1 MNAPIAK
8 VSNTEMLAIF
18 IRNKINFGWDKPQV
32 LSAAKHW
39 YGHLF
44 SDTQIATTYSI
55 EMASLVA
62 IKSAE
67 AIAQAKEE
75 HTPFTAP
82 FVAVYGYND
91 PASMWELYLVLTNRM
106 VLRAPEGIEEIISD
120 GRRLVLSDKLE
131 FADTLAD

>member
-1 MNAPIAK
+1 MSPTTMKADNKLIMAQFIAQRVALGQSK
-8 VSNTEMLAIF
+8 EQILA
-18 IRNKINFGWDKPQV
+18 
-32 LSAAKHW
+32 AAKTW
-39 YGHLF
+39 YGHLYT
-44 SDTQIATTYSI
+44 DEHIITDINIQMAMHVQIQS
-55 EMASLVA
+55 ER
-62 IKSAE
+62 

-75 HTPFTAP
+75 HSPFTAP